1 MVETARASR
10 PVGDGVRNPAAAARQ
25 FQRERGPRALE
36 GDCIVSSFAMLD
48 FLHRQGSDARAVFGV
63 MAKPFRAH
71 CWLQS
76 ETEILNDEVD
86 HVHIFTPIL
95 VI

>member
-1 MVETARASR
+1 MDDIR
-10 PVGDGVRNPAAAARQ
+10 DPAAIASEFR
-25 FQRERGPRALE
+25 RGRGPRALE
-36 GDCIVSSFAMLD
+36 GDCLISSFAMLD
-48 FLHRQGSDARAVFGV
+48 FLHRQGSDARAVLGV

-76 ETEILNDEVD
+76 ASEILNDDVD
-86 HVHIFTPIL
+86 HVCIFTPIL